1 VAKRVL
7 NSYQE
12 VYTML
17 IAILSDVHDNIWNL
31 KKVLPQLEK
40 AEALLFCGDF
50 CAPFTLKM
58 MAEGFSGPVHCVF
71 GNNDGD
77 ALFLSRIARQADN
90 VTLHSQMGELEL
102 GGRRIAIIHYPHIA
116 SGLAASGKY
125 DAVFSGHTREH
136 KVEKVGSTLW
146 VDPGEVM
153 GRFGQPSFGLYDTAS
168 GEFTLRAI

>member
-1 VAKRVL
+1 
-7 NSYQE
+7 
-12 VYTML
+12 ML
-17 IAILSDVHDNIWNL
+17 IAILSDINDNIWNL
-31 KKVLPQLEK
+31 EKALPQLEK

-77 ALFLSRIARQADN
+77 ALFLSRIARQAGN
-90 VTLHSQMGELEL
+90 VTLYSQMGELEL
-102 GGRRIAIIHYPHIA
+102 GSKRIAFIHYPDIA

-125 DAVFSGHTREH
+125 DAVFSGHTHEYRM
-136 KVEKVGSTLW
+136 EKIGPTLW
-146 VDPGEVM
+146 ADPGEVM

-168 GEFTLRAI
+168 GEFTLCAI